1 MTMEEHYSY
10 LANYAMGI
18 MLVMS
23 FHLLFEGTV
32 ALMFPE
38 IFDTGYLSH
47 QAYQIVYVGLG
58 ALEFIVFVMLANESG
73 IGYKLA
79 ILLIIVILVL
89 NVYNIVDDIPYGFDM
104 ALQGILGSIT
114 MVILLMPSVRRYYNN
129 WSIGELPALKE

>member
-1 MTMEEHYSY
+1 MEEHYSY

-23 FHLLFEGTV
+23 FHLMFEGTV

-47 QAYQIVYVGLG
+47 QYYQLLYVGMG
-58 ALEFIVFVMLANESG
+58 ALEFIIFVMLFNESG
-73 IGYKLA
+73 VGYKLA
-79 ILLIIVILVL
+79 ILLVIVILIL
-89 NVYNIVDDIPYGFDM
+89 NVYNIVTDIPYGFDM

-114 MVILLMPSVRRYYNN
+114 MVILLMPSVRRYYIN

>member
-1 MTMEEHYSY
+1 MEGHYSY

-32 ALMFPE
+32 ALLFPYL
-38 IFDTGYLSH
+38 FDTGYLSH
-47 QAYQIVYVGLG
+47 QTYQIVYVGLG
-58 ALEFIVFVMLANESG
+58 VLEFIVFVMLFNESG

-79 ILLIIVILVL
+79 IILIAVILAL
-89 NVYNIVDDIPYGFDM
+89 NVYNIVTDIPYGFDM

-114 MVILLMPSVRRYYNN
+114 LVILLMPSVRRFYNN
-129 WSIGELPALKE
+129 WSIGELPTLKE

>member
-23 FHLLFEGTV
+23 FHLMFEGTV

-47 QAYQIVYVGLG
+47 QYYQLLYVGMG
-58 ALEFIVFVMLANESG
+58 ALEFIIFVMLFNESG
-73 IGYKLA
+73 VGYKLA
-79 ILLIIVILVL
+79 ILLVIVILIL
-89 NVYNIVDDIPYGFDM
+89 NVYNIVTDIPYGFDM

>member
-1 MTMEEHYSY
+1 MEEHYSY

-23 FHLLFEGTV
+23 FHLMFEGTV

-47 QAYQIVYVGLG
+47 QYYQLLYVGMG
-58 ALEFIVFVMLANESG
+58 ALEFIIFVMLFNGSG
-73 IGYKLA
+73 VGYKLA
-79 ILLIIVILVL
+79 ILLVIVILIL
-89 NVYNIVDDIPYGFDM
+89 NVYNIVTDIPYGFDM

>member
-1 MTMEEHYSY
+1 MEEHYSY

-23 FHLLFEGTV
+23 FHLMFEGTV

-47 QAYQIVYVGLG
+47 QYYQLLYVGMG
-58 ALEFIVFVMLANESG
+58 ALEFIIFVMLFNESG
-73 IGYKLA
+73 VGYKLA
-79 ILLIIVILVL
+79 ILLVIVILIL
-89 NVYNIVDDIPYGFDM
+89 NVYNIVTDIPYGFDM